1 MDSWRDEFLIQASPH
16 DPETFPFIVIGNKID
31 VENGKRQVSQ
41 KRALAWCQSKGN
53 IPYIETS
60 AKESINVERAFQT
73 TAQNALA
80 REEDDLGYVSWV
92 VAASRNT
99 DIMSSH
105 DGLPDVD
112 LNDRRHE
119 APGCSC

>member
-1 MDSWRDEFLIQASPH
+1 M
-16 DPETFPFIVIGNKID
+16 VIGNKID

-60 AKESINVERAFQT
+60 AKESINVEVAFRT

-80 REEDDLGYVSWV
+80 REEEDMECVFSAMISFFVLLTLWV
-92 VAASRNT
+92 VMKVLR
-99 DIMSSH
+99 
-105 DGLPDVD
+105 P
-112 LNDRRHE
+112 
-119 APGCSC
+119 